1 MTTASTDFY
10 QYLFDV
16 RGKVALVT
24 GGTRGIGFMIAEG
37 LVKAGARVYVASRK
51 AEACEE
57 TEAQLSPHGFCVA
70 IPSDLS
76 TIDGCK
82 TLAQDINTREDKLH
96 ILVNNAGVTWSED
109 IDAFH
114 EKAWDKVMDLDVKSP
129 FFLTQQLLPLIR
141 AAASPDNR
149 ASIINVT
156 SVNGIRPSNLRNYSY
171 VAAKAGLGQLS
182 QQLAS
187 DLMNDC
193 INVNVIAPG
202 LFKSKMTAPLFTSE
216 DAEAQVMDSQP
227 MKRGGAMEDVAGLV
241 IYLSSKAGGFI
252 TGITVPCDGGVT
264 SIN

>member
-76 TIDGCK
+76 TIDGCR
-82 TLAQDINTREDKLH
+82 TLAQDINTREVKLQ

-129 FFLTQQLLPLIR
+129 FFLTQQLHI
-141 AAASPDNR
+141 
-149 ASIINVT
+149 
-156 SVNGIRPSNLRNYSY
+156 
-171 VAAKAGLGQLS
+171 
-182 QQLAS
+182 
-187 DLMNDC
+187 
-193 INVNVIAPG
+193 
-202 LFKSKMTAPLFTSE
+202 F
-216 DAEAQVMDSQP
+216 
-227 MKRGGAMEDVAGLV
+227 
-241 IYLSSKAGGFI
+241 
-252 TGITVPCDGGVT
+252 
-264 SIN
+264 

>member
-1 MTTASTDFY
+1 MSEKSADFY

-16 RGKVALVT
+16 RDKVALVT
-24 GGTRGIGFMIAEG
+24 GGTRGIGLMIAEG

-51 AEACEE
+51 PEACEE
-57 TEAQLSPHGFCVA
+57 TQAALSPHGFCIA
-70 IPSDLS
+70 IPSDVA
-76 TIDGCK
+76 TIDGCRA
-82 TLAQDINTREDKLH
+82 LADDIKSREKKLD
-96 ILVNNAGVTWSED
+96 ILVNNAGVTWSEN
-109 IDAFH
+109 IDDFH

-141 AAASPDNR
+141 TASSQESR

-156 SVNGIRPSNLRNYSY
+156 SVNGIRPSSLRNYSY

-182 QQLAS
+182 QQLAR
-187 DLMNDC
+187 DLMDDN

-202 LFKSKMTAPLFTSE
+202 LFKSKMTASLFANE
-216 DAEAQVMDSQP
+216 DAETQVMASQP
-227 MKRGGAMEDVAGLV
+227 MKRSGAMEDVAGLV

-252 TGITVPCDGGVT
+252 TGVTIPCDGGVT